1 MTTRNSTRSRH
12 KTQTGPANPEE
23 PPPQPP
29 PTTNAGKLKTILE
42 EARRPPKTM
51 PTNQQKP
58 GESHCNPTNRPQSP
72 QTSTTPS
79 EPVSTVTSPTSSM
92 RTTIPSTQSDPDAKY
107 TIRNIPT
114 HYAAQKTFY
123 NFLITTMGIRNITT
137 LIVNNN
143 KTALLIVPTALSDN
157 FQKSLQTA
165 INCTHITISPI
176 NRKNPTHQ
184 PNPKKPT
191 FSVVIRNV
199 PQDITPEDITT
210 QCSSL
215 TIVKAWRITS
225 RKTNRP
231 TTLIRILT
239 TNKDTIDD
247 MLINGVELFGR
258 TFQCESSHP
267 PTPTPIQCPRCFQF
281 GHGQAECTNKPICA
295 KCPDSHPPQQMPS
308 KGALLPLLQGPSPG
322 IVPIMPQTQRGRSD
336 RNHPSSPRQ
345 NYRPTG

>member
-1 MTTRNSTRSRH
+1 
-12 KTQTGPANPEE
+12 
-23 PPPQPP
+23 
-29 PTTNAGKLKTILE
+29 
-42 EARRPPKTM
+42 
-51 PTNQQKP
+51 
-58 GESHCNPTNRPQSP
+58 
-72 QTSTTPS
+72 
-79 EPVSTVTSPTSSM
+79 M

-123 NFLITTMGIRNITT
+123 NFIITTMRIRNITT

-165 INCTHITISPI
+165 INCTHTTISPI

-239 TNKDTIDD
+239 TIKDTIDD

-258 TFQCESSHP
+258 TFEFETSHP
-267 PTPTPIQCPRCFQF
+267 PTPTPIQCLRCFQF
-281 GHGQAECTNKPICA
+281 GHGQAECTNKPICP
-295 KCPDSHPPQQMPS
+295 KCPDSQPPNKCPAKEPSCPSCKGPHPAWSRSCPKLKEVEVTETTPVLPVKIIDQPAELTEPDDIESDPAESETPIAIIRTLIAFMTKALFDLFPLQKAKIQAILEQTS
-308 KGALLPLLQGPSPG
+308 KSVFKTFAKVSHS
-322 IVPIMPQTQRGRSD
+322 GR
-336 RNHPSSPRQ
+336 NIHFTFNQ
-345 NYRPTG
+345 